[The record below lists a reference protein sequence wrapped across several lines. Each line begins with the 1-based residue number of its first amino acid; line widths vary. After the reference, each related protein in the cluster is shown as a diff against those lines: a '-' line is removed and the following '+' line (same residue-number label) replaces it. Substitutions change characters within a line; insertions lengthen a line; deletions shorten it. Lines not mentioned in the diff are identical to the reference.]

1 MKVKISQIVSNQE
14 NPRTIKDF
22 KFQKLV
28 KSIKEFP
35 EMLEKRPI
43 VVDEN
48 MVVLG
53 GNMRLRACQ
62 EAGLEEI
69 DILVAEG
76 WTDGQKKEFVIKDN
90 LNYGEWDWDYLA
102 NDYDVLDLDT
112 WGLDLDP
119 NLFKTDTDDE
129 SIKGVTDEK
138 FNDFT
143 IYFSNEKEMDIWYAF
158 LKRLKNKFADHEN
171 VSERVL
177 RYIAEVY
184 DENEMSESKMILKF
198 IDGK

>member
-1 MKVKISQIVSNQE
+1 MKIEINKIKANSN
-14 NPRTIKDF
+14 NPRLIKDF
-22 KFQKLV
+22 KFKKLV
-28 KSIKEFP
+28 NSIKEFP

-53 GNMRLRACQ
+53 GNMRLRACL
-62 EAGLEEI
+62 EAGLKKVHI
-69 DILVAEG
+69 SIAKN
-76 WTDGQKKEFVIKDN
+76 WTEKQKKEFIIKDN
-90 LNYGEWDWDYLA
+90 ISYGEWEWETLA
-102 NDYDVLDLDT
+102 NEYDVLNLDT

-119 NLFKTDTDDE
+119 NLFQTDQDDE
-129 SIKGVTDEK
+129 SIKGVTDDK

-143 IYFSNEKEMDIWYAF
+143 IYFSNEEEMDIWYDF
-158 LKRLKNKFADHEN
+158 LKNLKTKFADHDN

-184 DENEMSESKMILKF
+184 EENKMTDSKRILKF
-198 IDGK
+198 INGK